1 MNILKN
7 AGTIVP
13 PTLIASVILS
23 ILAVTGMYLLPT
35 DTEETALLLTSGT
48 YVSAPGETFTVKI
61 ETTSDIPVNAFKG
74 TITFNEEVLTVA
86 SIDYNT
92 SLADLWAEEPW
103 YKNGAGTIEFAGGT
117 TRPGGFTGT
126 DTLLTVTFK
135 ALNPGNGN
143 LVLSNT
149 LILMHDGQGTEAV
162 LTNYIDTLFTV
173 SAKEP
178 EQIITHEAKSA
189 AEVIVLNELPTP
201 DLTNDGKVNTADLS
215 IFLLLLPTNNPKGD
229 FNGDGKVNTADLSI
243 LLDAR
248 NK

>member
-1 MNILKN
+1 MNIQQS
-7 AGTIVP
+7 AGTIIP
-13 PTLIASVILS
+13 PTIAASVILS
-23 ILAVTGMYLLPT
+23 ILAITGMYLLPT
-35 DTEETALLLTSGT
+35 ETEETAILLTSGT

-74 TITFNEEVLTVA
+74 TITFNEGALAVE
-86 SIDYNT
+86 SIDYNI
-92 SLADLWAEEPW
+92 SLADLWAEAPW
-103 YKNGAGTIEFAGGT
+103 YENGAGTISFAGGT

-126 DTLLTVTFK
+126 DTLLTVTFT

-143 LVLSNT
+143 LVLNDT
-149 LILMHDGQGTEAV
+149 LILMHDGKGTEAV

-173 SAKEP
+173 SANEP
-178 EQIITHEAKSA
+178 EKIIVHEAKSA
-189 AEVIVLNELPTP
+189 AEVVVLNTLPNP

-248 NK
+248 D